1 MNQDKETIIETSQQK
16 TAAFVLRIVG
26 QFLLFLA
33 VLIAIGIMLHTK
45 INDSINTEVAK
56 FGHHQGQLVSTMY
69 YNLFEG
75 ELSQLENAGKLI
87 TLGQLSPQDVSKI
100 LGEGVGSA
108 GLVDINGSVISGAP
122 LPEGSQPQRLKAFQ
136 GDASIDYYH
145 HIGLIAMV
153 PVYEGNNIRYV
164 LYRLHSEAELRD
176 PNSHL
181 QLSDHQESAD
191 ILLYDLAQQKVVA
204 PFKGY
209 GPGNRFY
216 DEATATPVGIAP
228 LLEKLE
234 NSDTSSL
241 YDPDVQADYAIF
253 ASRIPNTTFAAIG
266 YVEWESVVAGIRNI
280 HLIILW
286 VFGLLVVL
294 FCVFILYSFANQAAA
309 EESKELREARDDALR
324 ANQAKSD
331 FLANMSHE
339 IRTPLN
345 AILGMNE
352 MIMREA
358 KGTMKEYAYN
368 VKSAGETLL
377 AIIND
382 ILDFSKI
389 ESGKMEIIPASYSL
403 SSVLNDIYNM
413 VSYKARQKGLEFNI
427 NVSPTIPDSLHGDEV
442 RLRQILVNILNN
454 AVKYTPKGSVT
465 FTVQAGDSGISDDG
479 LELEFI
485 CQDTGLGIKE
495 EDKRKL
501 FYKFQRLD
509 MKKNRTIEGTGLGL
523 AITTSL
529 VQMMHGS
536 ISVESTYGEGSTFTV
551 RLPQRV
557 EHYEPMGDFKKRIE
571 DFLEQQEAYQ
581 ESFTAPD
588 ARILVV
594 DDTEM
599 NLIVVQSL
607 LEKTEIQIE
616 TAFSGMECLEMLKE
630 THYDLV
636 FLDHMM
642 PEMDGIETLKQ
653 AKELKGSKN
662 KKTPFVALTANAVSG
677 VREMFLAN
685 GFDDYLSKPVDGKT
699 LEQMV
704 QKYLPENKIQPVTK
718 DEFDFGTEEFYHHQS
733 DYYEPHGNS
742 QDSQAAQPPQAGN
755 PPAPQEPPQTAVP
768 APAAE
773 AEAAATAG
781 TTTGAAE
788 AGAAAGTTA
797 AAAEATAEA
806 VTTADTTAAL
816 ATPEASASSEATAEA
831 AAPEDEQIDLPTA
844 MKYCGG
850 MEAMQIKFLTL
861 YVSRYQMV
869 RDQLQ
874 KDFDEENIPDY
885 TTHVHALKSTSLS
898 IGGVKLSEAAKA
910 LEMAGH
916 AIQDGPEEEKQAF
929 MDYIK
934 ENHGPTMEM
943 YKKLIEEAKTRF
955 GVEPES

>member
-1 MNQDKETIIETSQQK
+1 MNQDNNKIIETSQQK
-16 TAAFVLRIVG
+16 TASFVLRIVA
-26 QFLLFLA
+26 QFLAFLL
-33 VLIAIGIMLHTK
+33 VLIAICTLLHTK
-45 INDSINTEVAK
+45 INDSLNHEVAR
-56 FGHHQGQLVSTMY
+56 FGEHQGHLISTVY
-69 YNLFEG
+69 DSLFKGYIKQMED
-75 ELSQLENAGKLI
+75 EARLI
-87 TLGQLSPQDVSKI
+87 TLGQMPPQDVAKV
-100 LGEGVGSA
+100 LGGNMGTA
-108 GLVDINGSVISGAP
+108 GLVDINGNTISGNP
-122 LPEGSQPQRLKAFQ
+122 LPEGSQFQRVKAVQ
-136 GDASIDYYH
+136 GYGSLEYYN
-145 HIGLIAMV
+145 HIGLITMV
-153 PVYEGNNIRYV
+153 PVYEGANIRYV
-164 LYRLHSEAELRD
+164 LYRLHTEKELSN
-176 PNSHL
+176 PSSFF
-181 QLSDHQESAD
+181 QFSDKHQSMD
-191 ILLYDLAQQKVVA
+191 ILLYDLGKQKVVV
-204 PFKGY
+204 PFQDY

-216 DEATATPVGIAP
+216 VESTASPLGIEELLKNLDNTDSTAIYTPTIDGEYV
-228 LLEKLE
+228 L
-234 NSDTSSL
+234 
-241 YDPDVQADYAIF
+241 F
-253 ASRIPNTTFAAIG
+253 ASRVPDTNFIAIG
-266 YVEWESVVAGIRNI
+266 YMEWESVVGGIRKI

-286 VFGLLVVL
+286 VFGLMVVL
-294 FCVFILYSFANQAAA
+294 FCVFTLYSFANQASA

-389 ESGKMEIIPASYSL
+389 ESGKMEIIPVSYSL

-465 FTVQAGDSGISDDG
+465 FTVQVGDNGISDES

-495 EDKRKL
+495 EDKKKL
-501 FYKFQRLD
+501 FSKFQRLD
-509 MKKNRTIEGTGLGL
+509 MKKNRNIEGTGLGL

-529 VQMMHGS
+529 VQMMKGT
-536 ISVESTYGEGSTFTV
+536 ISVESTYGQGSTFTV

-571 DFLEQQEAYQ
+571 EFLEQQETYQ
-581 ESFTAPD
+581 ESFTAPE

-607 LEKTEIQIE
+607 LEKTQMQID
-616 TAFSGMECLEMLKE
+616 TCFSGMECLEAIKD
-630 THYDLV
+630 THYDIV

-642 PEMDGIETLKQ
+642 PEMDGIETLKR
-653 AKELKGSKN
+653 AKELKGSKC

-685 GFDDYLSKPVDGKT
+685 GFDDYISKPVDGKT
-699 LEQMV
+699 LESVV
-704 QKYLPENKIQPVTK
+704 QKFLPADKVLPVTK
-718 DEFDFGTEEFYHHQS
+718 EEMDFSEEESYAEYS
-733 DYYEPHGNS
+733 DYYEPHGES
-742 QDSQAAQPPQAGN
+742 HLADDTAAPSVT
-755 PPAPQEPPQTAVP
+755 PPAESPGSAESTVSSANADHAAAAAPAPDSTAAPAETSAETGP

-773 AEAAATAG
+773 APVETPGESPAG
-781 TTTGAAE
+781 Y
-788 AGAAAGTTA
+788 
-797 AAAEATAEA
+797 
-806 VTTADTTAAL
+806 D
-816 ATPEASASSEATAEA
+816 
-831 AAPEDEQIDLPTA
+831 PEDEQIDLPTA

-850 MEAMQIKFLTL
+850 MEAMQLKFLQV
-861 YVSRYQMV
+861 YVSRYQLV

-898 IGGVKLSEAAKA
+898 IGGVKLSESAKA

-929 MDYIK
+929 LDYIK
-934 ENHGPTMEM
+934 ENHGPTMEL
-943 YKKLIEEAKTRF
+943 YAKLIEEAKARF
-955 GVEPES
+955 GVEPE

>member
-1 MNQDKETIIETSQQK
+1 MSPDKDKEQEKIIETSQQK
-16 TAAFVLRIVG
+16 TASFVLRIVG
-26 QFLLFLA
+26 QFLIFLL
-33 VLIAIGIMLHTK
+33 VLIGIGILLNTK
-45 INDSINTEVAK
+45 INDSLNQEVAK
-56 FGHHQGQLVSTMY
+56 FGAHQGQLVSTVY
-69 YNLFEG
+69 SNLLQG
-75 ELSQLENAGKLI
+75 EIKQLEDEGRLI
-87 TLGQLSPQDVSKI
+87 TLGQMPAQEVAKV
-100 LGEGVGSA
+100 LGGNLGNA
-108 GLVDINGSVISGAP
+108 GLLDINGAVVSGRP
-122 LPEGSQPQRLKAFQ
+122 LPEEASFQRVKAIQGSSSVA
-136 GDASIDYYH
+136 YYEH
-145 HIGLIAMV
+145 LGMVTMV
-153 PVYEGNNIRYV
+153 PVYEGMNIRYV
-164 LYRLHSEAELRD
+164 LYRLHTEKEL
-176 PNSHL
+176 SHPSSL
-181 QLSDHQESAD
+181 FQFSDQQEISD
-191 ILLYDLAQQKVVA
+191 ILLFDLDKQKVVV

-209 GPGNRFY
+209 GPESRFY
-216 DEATATPVGIAP
+216 DKKTDAPVGIDP
-228 LLEKLE
+228 LLEGLE
-234 NSDTSSL
+234 SGSKFAL
-241 YDPDVQADYAIF
+241 YEPDLDGEYVLF
-253 ASRIPNTTFAAIG
+253 ATRIPDTTFAAIG
-266 YVEWESVVAGIRNI
+266 YVEWESVVTGIRNI

-389 ESGKMEIIPASYSL
+389 ESGKMEIIPVSYSL

-413 VSYKARQKGLEFNI
+413 VSYKAGQKGLEFTI
-427 NVSPTIPDSLHGDEV
+427 NVSPTIPDALHGDEV
-442 RLRQILVNILNN
+442 RLRQVLVNILNN

-465 FTVQAGDSGISDDG
+465 FTVQAGDSGISDDS

-495 EDKRKL
+495 EDKKKL
-501 FYKFQRLD
+501 FSKFQRLD
-509 MKKNRTIEGTGLGL
+509 MKKNRNIEGTGLGL

-571 DFLEQQEAYQ
+571 KFLEEQESYQ

-607 LEKTEIQIE
+607 LEKTQIQID
-616 TAFSGMECLEMLKE
+616 TCFSGMECLDMIKD
-630 THYDLV
+630 THYDIV

-642 PEMDGIETLKQ
+642 PEMDGIETLKR
-653 AKELKGSKN
+653 AKELKGSKC

-685 GFDDYLSKPVDGKT
+685 GFDDYISKPVDGKT
-699 LEQMV
+699 LESVV
-704 QKYLPENKIQPVTK
+704 QKFLPEDKVLPVTHE
-718 DEFDFGTEEFYHHQS
+718 EFDFDDHDNYTEYH
-733 DYYEPHGNS
+733 DYYEPHG
-742 QDSQAAQPPQAGN
+742 DTPAEETAAPPTTAQGQTESHAAA
-755 PPAPQEPPQTAVP
+755 PPADGSPSAATANDSSAAVP
-768 APAAE
+768 AEAPSAEGTEAPTTEDAE
-773 AEAAATAG
+773 APAEGENAPA
-781 TTTGAAE
+781 AAE
-788 AGAAAGTTA
+788 AG
-797 AAAEATAEA
+797 
-806 VTTADTTAAL
+806 
-816 ATPEASASSEATAEA
+816 SSEAAGYD
-831 AAPEDEQIDLPTA
+831 PNDEQIDLPTA

-850 MEAMQIKFLTL
+850 MEAMQLKFLQV
-861 YVSRYQMV
+861 YVSRYQLV

-916 AIQDGPEEEKQAF
+916 AIQDGPEEDKQSF
-929 MDYIK
+929 IDYIK
-934 ENHGPTMEM
+934 ENHAPTMEL
-943 YKKLIEEAKTRF
+943 YAKLIAEAKARF
-955 GVEPES
+955 GVEPE

>member
-69 YNLFEG
+69 YNLLEG
-75 ELSQLENAGKLI
+75 ELSQLESVGKLI

-108 GLVDINGSVISGAP
+108 GLVDINGSVISGTP
-122 LPEGSQPQRLKAFQ
+122 LPEGSQPQRLKASQ
-136 GDASIDYYH
+136 GAASVNYYH
-145 HIGLIAMV
+145 HIGLISMV
-153 PVYEGNNIRYV
+153 PVYEGNNVRYV
-164 LYRLHSEAELRD
+164 LYRLHSEAGLRD

-181 QLSDHQESAD
+181 QLSGHQESAD

-216 DEATATPVGIAP
+216 DEATAAPVGIDP

-241 YDPDVQADYAIF
+241 YDPEVQADYALF
-253 ASRIPNTTFAAIG
+253 ATRIPDTTFAAIG
-266 YVEWESVVAGIRNI
+266 YVEWESVVTGIRNI

-352 MIMREA
+352 MIMRQA
-358 KGTMKEYAYN
+358 QGTMREYAYN
-368 VKSAGETLL
+368 IKSAGETLL

-389 ESGKMEIIPASYSL
+389 ESGKMEIIPVSYSL

-413 VSYKARQKGLEFNI
+413 VSYKAGQKGLEFTI
-427 NVSPTIPDSLHGDEV
+427 NVSPTIPDALHGDEV
-442 RLRQILVNILNN
+442 RLRQVLVNILNN

-465 FTVQAGDSGISDDG
+465 FTVQAGDSGISDDS

-495 EDKRKL
+495 EDKKKL
-501 FYKFQRLD
+501 FSKFQRLD
-509 MKKNRTIEGTGLGL
+509 MKKNRNIEGTGLGL

-571 DFLEQQEAYQ
+571 KFMEEQESYQ

-607 LEKTEIQIE
+607 LEKTQIQID
-616 TAFSGMECLEMLKE
+616 TCFSGMECLDMIKD
-630 THYDLV
+630 THYDIV

-642 PEMDGIETLKQ
+642 PEMDGIETLKR
-653 AKELKGSKN
+653 AKELKGSKC

-685 GFDDYLSKPVDGKT
+685 GFDDYISKPVDGKT
-699 LEQMV
+699 LESVV
-704 QKYLPENKIQPVTK
+704 QKFLPEDKVLPVTHE
-718 DEFDFGTEEFYHHQS
+718 EFDFGDHDNYSEYH
-733 DYYEPHGNS
+733 DYYEPHGET
-742 QDSQAAQPPQAGN
+742 QAEETAAPAADSG
-755 PPAPQEPPQTAVP
+755 TAVP
-768 APAAE
+768 AEAPSTEGTEAPAT
-773 AEAAATAG
+773 EAAAAPEG
-781 TTTGAAE
+781 SENAP
-788 AGAAAGTTA
+788 
-797 AAAEATAEA
+797 AAAEASG
-806 VTTADTTAAL
+806 
-816 ATPEASASSEATAEA
+816 PEAEGA
-831 AAPEDEQIDLPTA
+831 AIYDPNDEQIDLPTA

-850 MEAMQIKFLTL
+850 MEAMQLKFLQV
-861 YVSRYQMV
+861 YVSRYQLV
-869 RDQLQ
+869 HDQLQ

-929 MDYIK
+929 IDYIK
-934 ENHGPTMEM
+934 ENHGPTMEL
-943 YKKLIEEAKTRF
+943 YAKLIAEAKARF
-955 GVEPES
+955 GVEPE